1 MQTEIHSIHHVNFP
15 TTDKERTKEWYSKV
29 FGMVQDDVSHLSNT
43 PVLLMTTG
51 KCDRHFTPV
60 KEMKRM
66 WPFHFAIEVED
77 WDRFI
82 AKLEALGIE
91 YTMSRVRPQ
100 NDSKTARIQDP
111 DGTLIEVTYH
121 EAWHKK

>member
-1 MQTEIHSIHHVNFP
+1 
-15 TTDKERTKEWYSKV
+15 
-29 FGMVQDDVSHLSNT
+29 
-43 PVLLMTTG
+43 
-51 KCDRHFTPV
+51 
-60 KEMKRM
+60 M

-121 EAWHKK
+121 EDWHKK